1 MPNLLNCHISEAS
14 KAHSTKVRV
23 KAGRRVQE
31 AGKRPRPGARTSM
44 TTASGLAEAAPST
57 SPVPSRAIAVV
68 PPQKGH
74 GTPVACR
81 SRQNVAGRCLMWIA
95 PSASTASSRIKER
108 RATTRRWVLRGYA
121 VHEPT
126 ALLLEIVTQ
135 LLGPRRVPQLRQRL
149 GLDLPDALPGDAEL
163 LADLFES
170 ARVTVGQSE
179 PELDDLLLALGERV
193 QDRVELL
200 LQEDE
205 RRRVDRDDRVGV
217 FDEVAEVGVVLF
229 ADRCFQ
235 RHRLLRQ
242 LLDLAH
248 PLGRKLHLDADLFRR
263 GFAAQ
268 VLQQLTLDAHE
279 LVDGLDHVHRDAD
292 RARLVCDGARD
303 RLPDPPRRVGREL
316 VALRVVELLDRTDQ
330 TEVALLDQVEEQ
342 HASTDVALGDRDDES
357 EVGFDEPLL
366 RQLAVTFDELE
377 IAAQPRLQRHVHRQL
392 L

>member
-14 KAHSTKVRV
+14 KAHSTRVRTT
-23 KAGRRVQE
+23 AGRRVQD
-31 AGKRPRPGARTSM
+31 AGKRPTPGARTSM
-44 TTASGLAEAAPST
+44 TTASGLAETAPNT
-57 SPVPSRAIAVV
+57 SPVPSRDIAVV
-68 PPQKGH
+68 PPQNGH
-74 GTPVACR
+74 GTPVASR

-95 PSASTASSRIKER
+95 PSTSTTSSRIKER
-108 RATTRRWVLRGYA
+108 RATTRRLVLRGYA
-121 VHEPT
+121 VHERT
-126 ALLLEIVTQ
+126 ALLLEVVTQ

-170 ARVTVGQSE
+170 ARVAVGQSE

-205 RRRVDRDDRVGV
+205 RRRVDRDDSVGV

-229 ADRCFQ
+229 ADRCLQ

-248 PLGRKLHLDADLFRR
+248 PLRRELHLDADLFRR
-263 GFAAQ
+263 RFAAQ

-292 RARLVCDGARD
+292 RARLVSDGARD

-316 VALRVVELLDRTDQ
+316 VALGVVELLDRTDQ
-330 TEVALLDQVEEQ
+330 TEVALLDQVEEG
-342 HASTDVALGDRDDES
+342 HAAAGVALGHRDDQPQ
-357 EVGFDEPLL
+357 VGLEQVVLRALAVSREPLEV
-366 RQLAVTFDELE
+366 LADGLGEL
-377 IAAQPRLQRHVHRQL
+377 
-392 L
+392 